1 LLPRLKLSSRLW
13 ITAASV
19 SLAALG
25 LFVLGVPPTGEPV
38 PEYRSGEVLAV
49 DAAHEELTLRE
60 GLGPRMHDVR
70 VLIRPA
76 TRITHDGVDLPLDDV
91 RPGDHATV
99 RVEPAPPVTGSA
111 GVTPITV
118 TAQQVRLARSGDE
131 DDSDDDSP

>member
-1 LLPRLKLSSRLW
+1 MKLTHRLW
-13 ITAASV
+13 IAAAGV

-25 LFVLGVPPTGEPV
+25 LFVYGVPPANEPV

-60 GLGPRMHDVR
+60 GLGPRMHDVL
-70 VLIRPA
+70 VLIQPA
-76 TRITHDGVDLPLDDV
+76 TRITHDGVDLRLDDV

-99 RVEPAPPVTGSA
+99 RVEPAPPVAATGR
-111 GVTPITV
+111 VTPITV

-131 DDSDDDSP
+131 DDADDDSP